1 MSVSLG
7 LIPVSAMQ
15 IFYFFCNVFDTLYCE
30 CQTAVISRLDLCN
43 IFWLHERLDAA
54 SGNAD
59 ISGQIRC
66 QGRADIRL
74 EQRNQF
80 NIHYPSI
87 REISCSRESRT
98 EFMYAYNASHSA

>member
-1 MSVSLG
+1 MG
-7 LIPVSAMQ
+7 AMQ
-15 IFYFFCNVFDTLYCE
+15 VLYFFSNFLDTLYSKY
-30 CQTAVISRLDLCN
+30 QMGVISRFDPCN
-43 IFWLHERLDAA
+43 IPQLRKCPHAVG
-54 SGNAD
+54 GNAD

-66 QGRADIRL
+66 QGRAYICL

-80 NIHYPSI
+80 SIHHPSI